1 MKIQRKE
8 WLIALVIGVLMPSL
22 MFRVVEKLIVRERPT
37 LPSGEMTEVTEQ
49 GGQTQTK
56 PSEVK
61 NILIQMADG
70 TVKEMNM
77 DTYIVGVVL
86 GEMPTDFET
95 EALKAQAVVARTYAW
110 KQSTMGNKHA
120 SGVVCTDAACC
131 QAYRHPADYLAAG
144 GTQSG
149 LNKVMSAV
157 AETAGQVLTYH
168 GVLIEATYFSCSG
181 GTTEDAAAVWGTEF
195 PYLISVSSPGEEK
208 AAWYEDTVAFSPKG
222 FQEALGQEFS
232 GSPESWFGLTEY
244 TKGGG
249 VKSMF
254 ISGQPFTGIQL
265 RSLLNLRSTAFWAE
279 VKNGQILI
287 HTKGYGHRVG
297 MSQYGADAMAVGGSS
312 WQEILAHYYPGT
324 TPKRLILDENGELV
338 YDQ

>member
-1 MKIQRKE
+1 MKAAFLGLVMP
-8 WLIALVIGVLMPSL
+8 WLMLSGVIFIRQEQPEPEPQTVQTTVEDPGDIWILV
-22 MFRVVEKLIVRERPT
+22 R
-37 LPSGEMTEVTEQ
+37 
-49 GGQTQTK
+49 
-56 PSEVK
+56 
-61 NILIQMADG
+61 NADG
-70 TVKEMNM
+70 SVLEQPLES
-77 DTYIVGVVL
+77 YLVGVVL
-86 GEMPTDFET
+86 AEMPGSFEP
-95 EALKAQAVVARTYAW
+95 EALKAQAVAARTYTCKALR
-110 KQSTMGNKHA
+110 TGGKHGDGSVCKA
-120 SGVVCTDAACC
+120 SSCC
-131 QAYRHPADYLAAG
+131 QAWMEETEYASRGGEDAALSRIH
-144 GTQSG
+144 Q
-149 LNKVMSAV
+149 AV
-157 AETAGQVLTYH
+157 QDTAGWVLTY
-168 GVLIEATYFSCSG
+168 GDELIEATYFSCSG